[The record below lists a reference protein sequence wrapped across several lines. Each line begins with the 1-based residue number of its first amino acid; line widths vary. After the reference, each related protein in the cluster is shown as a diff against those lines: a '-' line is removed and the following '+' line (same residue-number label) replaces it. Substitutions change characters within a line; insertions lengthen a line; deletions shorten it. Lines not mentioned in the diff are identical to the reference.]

1 MEGRR
6 MNVQHFPEE
15 TRDPG
20 YAEYACRTAVRDLI
34 AAIGEEAAR
43 DRIRSYLDD
52 ETGRVKTERMV
63 A

>member
-1 MEGRR
+1 

-52 ETGRVKTERMV
+52 ETGRVNTERMV

>member
-1 MEGRR
+1 

>member
-20 YAEYACRTAVRDLI
+20 YAEYACRTAIRDLI
-34 AAIGEEAAR
+34 SQLGEEAAR

-52 ETGRVKTERMV
+52 EASRVSPKRF
-63 A
+63 AA